1 MHGRI
6 FEQHFQI
13 AHKALLER
21 GTVMALQ
28 AKLMVMHERDSLK
41 MHRSHFLSSLVGLG
55 CTRASQANERPSS
68 TEEGP
73 VRRCAYAHKRL
84 VLFDID
90 RLGIKG
96 NLTASDFSES
106 HGKRLHVIRL
116 GDFDSAGKLD
126 GAIALTT
133 HHVVDIVGALGR
145 QSAQQKAVVVG
156 FVEQD
161 VDFGVDK
168 CSFTIPRTS

>member
-1 MHGRI
+1 MRVFHAR
-6 FEQHFQI
+6 
-13 AHKALLER
+13 AHLRAALPNCAQALLER

-41 MHRSHFLSSLVGLG
+41 MHRSRFLSSLVGLE

-96 NLTASDFSES
+96 NLAASDFSES

-126 GAIALTT
+126 GAIALAT

-145 QSAQQKAVVVG
+145 QSAQQEAVVVRFRRAG
-156 FVEQD
+156 RRFQ
-161 VDFGVDK
+161 G
-168 CSFTIPRTS
+168 R